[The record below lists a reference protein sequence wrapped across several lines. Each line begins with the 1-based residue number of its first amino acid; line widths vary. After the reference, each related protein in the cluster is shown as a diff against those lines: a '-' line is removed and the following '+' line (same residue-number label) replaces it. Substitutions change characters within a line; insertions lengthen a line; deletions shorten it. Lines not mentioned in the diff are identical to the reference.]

1 MFLNLLNE
9 SAISG
14 NKDNSKYLRILK
26 KIDHSFQFRYE
37 IYNDTLKGMLSE
49 DSVWLDAG
57 CGENEHV
64 AQFGFNCRTAIGI
77 DLVKHNNLSNAL
89 FVQADLKNLPFP
101 NDYADLITLRMVVEH
116 IQIIQEGFS
125 DILRVLKK
133 NGKLLIL
140 TTNTW
145 SPVIFLPRLLPFKLK
160 KLIIKLLFHTEDPD
174 IFPTYHRFNSV
185 GQMKRGIGSL
195 KLVHLKM
202 IEQTS
207 LLNPTVFC
215 IFLIPYLLT
224 KNKIVQNFRS
234 NILAILENAKK

>member
-9 SAISG
+9 SAISR
-14 NKDNSKYLRILK
+14 NKDNSRYLRILK

-37 IYNDTLKGMLSE
+37 IYNDTLKSMLSE

-57 CGENEHV
+57 CGENENV
-64 AQFGFNCRTAIGI
+64 AQFGFNCRAAIGI
-77 DLVKHNNLSNAL
+77 DLIKPNNHSNAL
-89 FVQADLKNLPFP
+89 FVQADLRTLPFP
-101 NDYADLITLRMVVEH
+101 NDYADLITFRMVVEH
-116 IQIIQEGFS
+116 IQFIKEEFS

-140 TTNTW
+140 TTNIW
-145 SPVIFLPRLLPFKLK
+145 SPVILFPRLLPFKLK
-160 KLIIKLLFHTEDPD
+160 KFAIKLLFPIEGQD

-185 GQMKRGIGSL
+185 GKMKRGIGSL

-207 LLNPTVFC
+207 LLNPTVFYM
-215 IFLIPYLLT
+215 FLIPYLLT
-224 KNKIVQNFRS
+224 KNKIMRNFRS
-234 NILAILENAKK
+234 NILAIFENDKK